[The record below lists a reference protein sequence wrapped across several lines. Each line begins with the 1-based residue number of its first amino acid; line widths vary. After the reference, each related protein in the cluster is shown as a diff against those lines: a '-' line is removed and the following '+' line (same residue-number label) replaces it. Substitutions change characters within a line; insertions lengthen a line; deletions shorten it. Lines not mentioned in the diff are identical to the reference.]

1 MQSAAPEAIDLAQ
14 ESKLVHELYGT
25 EDPACRVFARQCLT
39 ARRLL
44 ERGVRFIQIFA
55 GRGVAGDGSV
65 DDVPWDA
72 HSKKNDRGHGC
83 RDSGSVGILET
94 HKMHLC
100 TRSGVPP
107 PRVLRATATAESSHD
122 PRRHQTLA
130 SSRRELRRAGVNLVA
145 GRALPLHML
154 LFAWPEYGGT

>member
-55 GRGVAGDGSV
+55 GRGGAGDGCV
-65 DDVPWDA
+65 DAVPWDA

-94 HKMHLC
+94 HKMHL
-100 TRSGVPP
+100 SI
-107 PRVLRATATAESSHD
+107 TATAAEKRSAPVARRRQAAGR
-122 PRRHQTLA
+122 PRDAGNGA
-130 SSRRELRRAGVNLVA
+130 SLRGARPSRRRPGRAGVQGENPDVHV
-145 GRALPLHML
+145 RC
-154 LFAWPEYGGT
+154 